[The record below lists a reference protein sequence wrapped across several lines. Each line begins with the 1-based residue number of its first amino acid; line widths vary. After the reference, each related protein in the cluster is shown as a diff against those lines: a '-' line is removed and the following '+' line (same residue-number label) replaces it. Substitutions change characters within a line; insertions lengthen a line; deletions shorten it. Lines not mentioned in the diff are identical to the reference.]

1 VFAGLFLIGCNDQVK
16 QEPQA
21 KKETQSQTKTSQ
33 TEQKPTGIKSTVVPT
48 RTVTAKSLYAKCASC
63 HGADASKKALGK
75 SKVIK
80 GWSVERLTQAMEGYK
95 NGTYGGEMKTM
106 MKGQVQNLNAVD
118 INILSNY
125 ISKL

>member
-1 VFAGLFLIGCNDQVK
+1 MKILLAVITGLFMLGCGDDAKEETQAK
-16 QEPQA
+16 QEVQTT
-21 KKETQSQTKTSQ
+21 KELKQ
-33 TEQKPTGIKSTVVPT
+33 EQVAEPEIVTGE
-48 RTVTAKSLYAKCASC
+48 SLYKRCVSC

-80 GWSVERLTQAMEGYK
+80 GWSVEKLTSAIEGYK
-95 NGTYGGEMKTM
+95 NGTYGGEMKVM
-106 MKGQVQNLNAVD
+106 MQNQVRDLNAVD